1 MTIIF
6 LKVSKWINTIYSQL
20 WWSISSVAFY
30 QRVILSYNGYG
41 IKYILTL
48 SFVSS
53 LLCSIYILNY
63 IDNIRQYFSYG
74 IISPAVINLD
84 HILSQF
90 PELEYDGTKITLE
103 QTEPIYIN
111 NIYNHPIVVI
121 DPDNKISPSDKAK
134 IPILLTSRKIFL
146 SFNDLQKN
154 NVNNFQVDYKEI
166 LGNEGQ
172 VITQG
177 TTRALLEKF
186 FSGVPKIITY
196 GAFPLLGLLIFL
208 NTCFEKSLI
217 IVIIYLLANFM
228 SMKFP
233 MKTCIRLVMF
243 ASGVFVLLQP
253 IILIVAPIYGSF
265 IWIIQMWAN
274 LLMILG
280 ILKFTNHKFSKN
292 N

>member
-1 MTIIF
+1 MHVFIGNFIDIKFASKYIITIIKLF
-6 LKVSKWINTIYSQL
+6 SKH
-20 WWSISSVAFY
+20 V
-30 QRVILSYNGYG
+30 
-41 IKYILTL
+41 
-48 SFVSS
+48 
-53 LLCSIYILNY
+53 
-63 IDNIRQYFSYG
+63 
-74 IISPAVINLD
+74 
-84 HILSQF
+84 
-90 PELEYDGTKITLE
+90 
-103 QTEPIYIN
+103 
-111 NIYNHPIVVI
+111 
-121 DPDNKISPSDKAK
+121 
-134 IPILLTSRKIFL
+134 
-146 SFNDLQKN
+146 
-154 NVNNFQVDYKEI
+154 

-280 ILKFTNHKFSKN
+280 ILKFTNHNFFKN